1 MPILRGDKIVLIK
14 AYDKI
19 NQIGA
24 TFEVADIT
32 TNGLVI
38 IRDNKTKVAVGAIEA
53 DQLFKHFEKQEDI
66 KNKWTEWNRMLD
78 PFGATIG
85 FYRTNFKKV
94 QVKIPNKEVKIPKK
108 ELVYCKAEACCNL
121 NEDDFNIG
129 FGVNLAYLRCLNKAL
144 EDKMNDIQNEII
156 PLTKNI
162 NQIQDEII
170 NNERT
175 IKKMISLL
183 DKKKQESGEQD
194 VEEQMA

>member
-38 IRDNKTKVAVGAIEA
+38 IRDNKTKVAVGAIEV

-94 QVKIPNKEVKIPKK
+94 QVKIPNR
-108 ELVYCKAEACCNL
+108 ELAYYKAEACCNL

-144 EDKMNDIQNEII
+144 EYKMNDIQNEII

-162 NQIQDEII
+162 NKIQDEII

-175 IKKMISLL
+175 IEKMISLL
-183 DKKKQESGEQD
+183 DKKKEKQESGEQD
-194 VEEQMA
+194 VKEQMA